1 MNSLLYTS
9 PDYYDKHGNAK
20 PNLMF
25 WLSGFF
31 LARSW
36 VVFVIA
42 GVSREQ
48 GKDLLSLFYPSHDAL
63 YLGLALGFP
72 AVAFMMMAGNL
83 HRYPP
88 FLARIWRQGKYV
100 LLAALCGDLLLQINH
115 LMAARWAFH
124 WSAALMLLVAVWLA
138 LYVLRSRRI
147 RFLFEAPILR
157 EEKNE

>member
-1 MNSLLYTS
+1 MNSLLYQS

-25 WLSGFF
+25 WLTGLF

-36 VVFVIA
+36 IVFVVA

-63 YLGLALGFP
+63 YIGLALGLP
-72 AVAFMMMAGNL
+72 AVALMLMAGSL
-83 HRYPP
+83 HRFPA
-88 FLARIWRQGKYV
+88 FFQRVWRFGKYT
-100 LLAALCGDLLLQINH
+100 LLAALSGDLILQVKH
-115 LMAARWAFH
+115 LMAQRWEFH
-124 WSAALMLLVAVWLA
+124 WSGALMLLMAIWLV
-138 LYVLRSRRI
+138 LYLLRSRRI
-147 RFLFEAPILR
+147 QFLFEAPITR